1 MDNGGRDLK
10 EELAE
15 HVQTIWESV
24 FVRLWHPTVAAVF
37 VGLLSAFYFGLTG
50 TVWAVTGEFTRIG
63 GHMLHM
69 LGVDTSSWSYLTL
82 LKFDPQQPPW
92 QRTDGWIVF
101 GMLLGALIS
110 ALFANNFKVRVPVQK
125 RRLVQGF
132 FGGILA
138 GFGARLAMGCN
149 LAAFF
154 TGIPQFS
161 LHSWLF
167 MLGTMIGSYFGVK
180 IALHPLMLG
189 KPDLRVGGRR
199 VARLSAAARRPVQ
212 PWIGAAV
219 LLLYVGICCYYFLI
233 GQWKLGIAAVFGGLF
248 GLAIDRGQICFTSA
262 FRDLWVSGRSV
273 MARALAVG
281 ILVATLATAVFHFI
295 GMQPISWW
303 ASPGALIGG
312 LLFGIGIVI
321 AGGCETGWMYR
332 AVGGQV
338 QFLVVG
344 VGNILGASLLAWSW
358 DHLNLYQTLQNGW
371 PKINLLQTWGW
382 AGAIGA
388 TVLLLVAWY
397 LFSLLWGAR
406 IRRKLQAKG
415 KVASMEG
422 RIGREVTAP

>member
-1 MDNGGRDLK
+1 MR
-10 EELAE
+10 EELVG
-15 HVQTIWESV
+15 HFKTIWDNT
-24 FVRLWHPTVAAVF
+24 FVRIWNPTVAAVF

-63 GHMLHM
+63 GHVLIL
-69 LGVDTSSWSYLTL
+69 LGVDTSGWSYLTL
-82 LKFDPQQPPW
+82 IKFNPQQAPW
-92 QRTDGWIVF
+92 ERTDGWIVF
-101 GMLLGALIS
+101 GMLFGALIS
-110 ALFANNFKVRVPVQK
+110 TLFANNFKIRVPMQK

-132 FGGILA
+132 VGGLLA

-167 MLGTMIGSYFGVK
+167 MLGTLIGSYFGVK

-189 KPDLRVGGRR
+189 KPDLRTGGRGPVR
-199 VARLSAAARRPVQ
+199 PPAKKRRSVQ
-212 PWIGAAV
+212 PLLGAGI
-219 LLLYVGICCYYFLI
+219 LLLYTGICCYFFLMN
-233 GQWKLGIAAVFGGLF
+233 QWKLGIAAIFGGLF

-281 ILVATLATAVFHFI
+281 ILVATLATAVFHFT
-295 GMQPISWW
+295 GLKPISWW
-303 ASPGALIGG
+303 ASPGALVGG
-312 LLFGIGIVI
+312 LLFGVGIVI

-332 AVGGQV
+332 VVGGQV

-344 VGNILGASLLAWSW
+344 IGNIVGASLLAWGW
-358 DHLNLYQTLQNGW
+358 DHLNLYNTFQNGW
-371 PKINLLQTWGW
+371 PKINLLQQWGW
-382 AGAIGA
+382 AGAIGG

-397 LFSLLWGAR
+397 LFSLLWGAKVR
-406 IRRKLQAKG
+406 CDLQAKG
-415 KVASMEG
+415 KAADMEVK
-422 RIGREVTAP
+422 IGREVTFP